1 MKVRLKSPLFVLG
14 KPTQTGKKDVTAIY
28 YYVTCSQGEDEAG
41 KIRVADL
48 DTWNRIEKYKEQ
60 LFTFEFNDQYNSFSI
75 VDVEPM
81 PTPDTPGTPAPDA
94 GKTPDTDT
102 GTPDAQGTP
111 APDAGKA
118 PDTDKASKKH

>member
-14 KPTQTGKKDVTAIY
+14 KPTQTGKKDATAIY

-81 PTPDTPGTPAPDA
+81 PTPDTDKAPDTQGTPTPDTGKAPDA
-94 GKTPDTDT
+94 GKPD
-102 GTPDAQGTP
+102 
-111 APDAGKA
+111 
-118 PDTDKASKKH
+118 KKH